1 MRYLLILS
9 SFILLSACVKM
20 TDEDVKISES
30 SSLNGKCLAG
40 RSYNGVSKLTVSFV
54 NNFSGPVELVWLN
67 YEGTQVS
74 YGIIQPN
81 ETKKHATMVSHP
93 WAFISPTTG
102 NCIGYYNP
110 KVGDNGKKIN
120 TKGYIS
126 SGY

>member
-20 TDEDVKISES
+20 TDEDVKISEN
-30 SSLNGKCLAG
+30 SSLNRKCLAG
-40 RSYNGVSKLTVSFV
+40 RSYNGTSKLTVSFV

-74 YGIIQPN
+74 YGKIQPN
-81 ETKKHATMVSHP
+81 QTRKQETMISHP

-110 KVGDNGKKIN
+110 KVGDNGKRIN
-120 TKGYIS
+120 TKGYTF
-126 SGY
+126 SGH